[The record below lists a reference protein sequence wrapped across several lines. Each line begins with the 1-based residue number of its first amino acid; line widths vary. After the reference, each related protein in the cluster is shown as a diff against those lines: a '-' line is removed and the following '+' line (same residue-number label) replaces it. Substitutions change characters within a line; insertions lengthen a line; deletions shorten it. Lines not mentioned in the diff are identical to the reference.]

1 MASAGGASI
10 SKSLLTMVL
19 RRIKQ
24 ILVRLMPGGEQ
35 LIHVAEGEKD
45 VFIPVLTLYAEL
57 REEYRATG
65 LAELQIN
72 QRVGYLPSLPASSN
86 GRY

>member
-1 MASAGGASI
+1 
-10 SKSLLTMVL
+10 
-19 RRIKQ
+19 
-24 ILVRLMPGGEQ
+24 

-65 LAELQIN
+65 LAGLQIN
-72 QRVGYLPSLPASSN
+72 QRVGCLPSLPASSN